1 MRRWRTLVLR
11 CFQNSASDR
20 RTPYEEIFNHLGRHC
35 GHRGDRRHCLLLGQ
49 HPHDHAAA
57 AGNVDSARYPVRA
70 CACDA
75 CHARDPGS
83 SRRTGSP
90 GSCRAGHPGT
100 GHAGHSC
107 GSRDASGYDAL
118 TIGVSD
124 LGSANKPSRGSPTR
138 TKAIG
143 ALFGRRL
150 CIEDGKI
157 RACDP
162 EPSCDRCRPYLP
174 RPQSSP
180 ACAWRTPGCSA
191 QRLRC
196 RASRP
201 IGPTPWFD
209 PT

>member
-1 MRRWRTLVLR
+1 MRRWWTLVLR

-57 AGNVDSARYPVRA
+57 AGNVDRARYPVRA
-70 CACDA
+70 CACDTR
-75 CHARDPGS
+75 ARNSGRS
-83 SRRTGSP
+83 CCTG
-90 GSCRAGHPGT
+90 GSCRAGDPGSD
-100 GHAGHSC
+100 HAGHPRSSC
-107 GSRDASGYDAL
+107 DASGYDAL

-124 LGSANKPSRGSPTR
+124 LGSASKPGRGFPLPAQKQSAPYS
-138 TKAIG
+138 
-143 ALFGRRL
+143 GRRF
-150 CIEDGKI
+150 CIEDGHI

-162 EPSCDRCRPYLP
+162 EPSCERCRLYLP
-174 RPQSSP
+174 KPQSSP
-180 ACAWRTPGCSA
+180 AFAWRTPGCSA
-191 QRLRC
+191 QRPRC